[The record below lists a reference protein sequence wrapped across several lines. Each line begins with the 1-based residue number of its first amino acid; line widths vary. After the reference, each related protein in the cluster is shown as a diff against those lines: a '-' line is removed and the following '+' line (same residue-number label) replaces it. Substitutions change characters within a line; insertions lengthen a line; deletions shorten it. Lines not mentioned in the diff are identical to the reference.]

1 MHNSNAPMARTTLHL
16 VSYQSLDECSGSE
29 REWAAGANSEGMTRL
44 RRFRRVVDSL
54 VLVAGPWLV
63 AVNFI
68 QVKFESVYRLVILDD
83 LAK

>member
-1 MHNSNAPMARTTLHL
+1 MA
-16 VSYQSLDECSGSE
+16 
-29 REWAAGANSEGMTRL
+29 GMTRL

-68 QVKFESVYRLVILDD
+68 QVKFESVYRLATFRRKNKTL
-83 LAK
+83 